1 MDQHIHVPPPAP
13 VSASKGPTATQDL
26 LKGIWKE
33 NPVLVQMLGMCPTM
47 AITSTVSNS
56 LAMGLATAFVL
67 LGSGVFVSALRK
79 IIPNEVRI
87 STYILI
93 IAAFVQIAD
102 MGLEALAPTSH
113 KALGPFIPLI
123 VANCLLLARQ
133 EAFSARNSVFRSTL
147 DAIGM
152 GGGFT
157 LGLVIMGT
165 VREVLGNGSWFGI
178 QVLPSAFEPWV
189 IMNLPPGGFLTFGF
203 VLLGFAAWRSR
214 RDRLAA
220 AKVAPRRVVSAAPMP
235 AAAAM
240 EGAR

>member
-13 VSASKGPTATQDL
+13 VSAGKGPTATQDL

-67 LGSGVFVSALRK
+67 LGSGVFVSGLRK
-79 IIPNEVRI
+79 LIPNEVRI

-133 EAFSARNSVFRSTL
+133 EAFSARNNVFRSTL

-214 RDRLAA
+214 RDRLA
-220 AKVAPRRVVSAAPMP
+220 KVATAPRKISPAVSLP